1 MLVTLLVWAYSFA
14 IFYLY
19 GLGILILFKRMLHV
33 QDEITSVPFPITV
46 TVGMAVTTTAASFLS
61 LLIPLAGFAA
71 AILLAGGL
79 LIAIRTRPFHN
90 FRLPS
95 LHYLAWTLF
104 ALAGLSLLENATHA
118 PTNPDTA
125 LYHAQAIHWIE
136 TYRAVPGLANLHNRL
151 AINSSWLVLNAA
163 FSFAFT
169 GVQSFHLSNSVLLL
183 SSLLY
188 FGSGPQNLLRRRV
201 TISEIAKSVFFV
213 LSVYLYLP
221 EVASPA
227 TDLPATLLIWIVT
240 ALTIE
245 KLEGLGTGF
254 DLYSS
259 AIFVLSIYAVVV
271 KLSTLPLAII
281 AALLVIQQIRAGDW
295 PRATTLAG
303 IGLIILLP
311 WFLRSIVL
319 SGYLIFP
326 LPQIDIF
333 TFDWKYPSESLL
345 GLRDSILWFARFP
358 NKNWKDYM
366 GLPFLQWMPLWF
378 SNLTLNQKILFL
390 LAAISPSGLLAYKA
404 IGRGHKLP
412 EGYLLAWLIN
422 YAGVIFWFIAAPD
435 MRFGYGFLTAS
446 ILTAALPYLVFVTM
460 LDRQAPA
467 FIPTMFVITAI
478 FFQGAILL
486 TSAQPA
492 TLRQRLLLP
501 ADYLPSRA
509 EPCPIRNG
517 VVFCRK
523 KGYQCNYD
531 NFPCIPVPHPNV
543 EMRGP
548 SLQDGF
554 RYVP

>member
-19 GLGILILFKRMLHV
+19 GRGILILFKRMLHV

-61 LLIPLAGFAA
+61 LLLPLAGFAA
-71 AILLAGGL
+71 AVILAVGL
-79 LIAIRTRPFHN
+79 LVTFRTRPLERFSW
-90 FRLPS
+90 PS
-95 LHYLAWTLF
+95 LPPLIWILLV
-104 ALAGLSLLENATHA
+104 LAGLGLLENATHA

-125 LYHAQAIHWIE
+125 LYHAQAIHWME
-136 TYRAVPGLANLHNRL
+136 TYRAVPGLANIHNRL
-151 AINSSWLVLNAA
+151 AYNSSWLVLNAA
-163 FSFAFT
+163 FSFAFA
-169 GVQSFHLSNSVLLL
+169 GLQSFHLSNSVLLL

-188 FGSGPQNLLRRRV
+188 FGNGPQNLLRRRV

-271 KLSTLPLAII
+271 KLSTLPLAVL
-281 AALLVIQQIRAGDW
+281 AALLVIREIRARDW
-295 PRATTLAG
+295 PRATALAG
-303 IGLIILLP
+303 VGLIILLP

-333 TFDWKYPSESLL
+333 AFDWKFPLDSLIAT
-345 GLRDSILWFARFP
+345 RDGVLWFARFP
-358 NKNWKDYM
+358 NKNWKDYV

-378 SNLTLNQKILFL
+378 GNLTLNQKILFL
-390 LAAISPSGLLAYKA
+390 LAAISPSGPLAYKA
-404 IGRGHKLP
+404 VGSGQKLP
-412 EGYLLAWLIN
+412 EGYLLAWMIN
-422 YAGVIFWFIAAPD
+422 YAGVIFWFITAPD
-435 MRFGYGFLTAS
+435 MRFGYGFLLAS
-446 ILTAALPYLVFVTM
+446 ILGAALPYLVFLTM

-478 FFQGAILL
+478 LFQGGILL
-486 TSAQPA
+486 TSAQRS